1 MMEINELARRA
12 CENAVKRG
20 KTSTKTSHDDDF
32 CSICAEMNEF
42 YMASEERPSEHLP
55 LYTEAVEELGDVM
68 IACMT
73 ELCKRNVDVEK
84 LISDKIR
91 FNELRT

>member
-20 KTSTKTSHDDDF
+20 K
-32 CSICAEMNEF
+32 
-42 YMASEERPSEHLP
+42 
-55 LYTEAVEELGDVM
+55 TEAVEELGDVM

>member
-1 MMEINELARRA
+1 
-12 CENAVKRG
+12 
-20 KTSTKTSHDDDF
+20 
-32 CSICAEMNEF
+32 
-42 YMASEERPSEHLP
+42 MASEERQSEHLP